1 MKRIIFRK
9 QKRLFV
15 FPVLLTFSLII
26 GLTAF
31 GIIPLE
37 IQAAEKEFKIG
48 VVTSF
53 KMECGKAT
61 LQAAQMAAEEINAQ
75 GGILGRKIKILSADS
90 ESKTEKGIMA
100 MKRLVEKD
108 KVDIL
113 LGGAMSGITLAQM
126 DYLKNYNII
135 YLSTGVSSPLI
146 AKKVAENYDKYKY
159 QFRTTINALAMCKA
173 IVEDELALLVK
184 RGHKRFAILREDA
197 AWNRGLVKYLQ
208 KGVPKIGGTIVTVVD
223 FDPKTI
229 DFAPIFA
236 KITASK
242 ADVAIPLF
250 AHTDTITLYKQYHE
264 MKAPFR
270 MVGFNNPGM
279 DAEYWEKT
287 GGACLSEVNV
297 GFGPILRAVITPKS
311 IPFFDRYSKTFGD
324 APHGCATTSYDAV
337 YILADAAERAKSF
350 ETNALI
356 KALEATDY
364 VGATGRF
371 VFNKKTHDA
380 IFGSIEYVPFL
391 ITQWQEGGKFEVLL
405 PKEIATSE
413 YQDPPWLK

>member
-1 MKRIIFRK
+1 MKTSVSQNRNSQLLRLT
-9 QKRLFV
+9 LFV
-15 FPVLLTFSLII
+15 FLII
-26 GLTAF
+26 GWMVCSVLPSNTDA
-31 GIIPLE
+31 I
-37 IQAAEKEFKIG
+37 EKELRIG
-48 VVTSF
+48 IVTSF

-61 LQAAQMAAEEINAQ
+61 LKATQMAAEEINAQ
-75 GGILGRKIKILSADS
+75 GGILGRKIKILYADT
-90 ESKTEKGIMA
+90 ESNTEKGIMA
-100 MKRLVEKD
+100 LKRLVEKD

-126 DYLKNYNII
+126 EYLKNYNII
-135 YLSTGVSSPLI
+135 YLSVGVSSPLI
-146 AKKVAENYDKYKY
+146 AKKVAKNYDKYKY

-184 RGHKRFAILREDA
+184 RGHKKFAILREDA

-208 KGVPKIGGTIVTVVD
+208 KGVPKLGATIVTVVD

-229 DFAPIFA
+229 DFAPIFS

-242 ADVAIPLF
+242 ADVAIPLL

-270 MVGFNNPGM
+270 MAGFNNPGVN
-279 DAEYWEKT
+279 AKYWEKT
-287 GGACLSEVNV
+287 GGACLSEVNI
-297 GFGPILRAVITPKS
+297 GFGPVLRAVITPES
-311 IPFFDRYSKTFGD
+311 IPFFDKYSKKFED
-324 APHGCATTSYDAV
+324 APHSCAATSYDTV

-350 ETNALI
+350 ETDALI

-364 VGATGRF
+364 VGVTGRY

-380 IFGSIEYVPFL
+380 IFGSIEYIPFL
-391 ITQWQEGGKFEVLL
+391 ISQWQEGGKYEVLL
-405 PKEIATSE
+405 PKELATSE